1 LAIRNAFSFHKLV
14 KSIFRALSKNQS

>member
-14 KSIFRALSKNQS
+14 ISIFRALSKNKS